1 MFGKKNKPPKK
12 AVKSNDFVLITIKT
26 HKDSKGGHPHGII
39 DNVEDKHVSVGFTHD
54 RHKGKGKKSGNNY
67 ALECNPLG
75 GDKQSYMRR
84 QATVAQKSEYEHP
97 RKGKM
102 SKKDYEQAK
111 QYSDKA
117 KQKYLDGKKGK
128 KK

>member
-1 MFGKKNKPPKK
+1 MFGKNR
-12 AVKSNDFVLITIKT
+12 KSRNNAAHNDNFVPITIKT

-39 DNVEDKHVSVGFTHD
+39 DNVDDKHVSVGFTHD
-54 RHKGKGKKSGNNY
+54 RYKGKGKKSGNNY
-67 ALECNPLG
+67 ALESNPLG

-84 QATVAQKSEYEHP
+84 QATVAPKSEYDSP

-102 SKKDYEQAK
+102 SIKDYERAK

-117 KQKYLDGKKGK
+117 KLKYIDGKNK
-128 KK
+128 KKK